1 MKEFLKSFEEYLKVE
16 KNRSP
21 HTVEAYTRDLSQ
33 FQAFLTREAGGDGI
47 TGIDHLTVR
56 RYIGSLYKK
65 EKKSSVGRKL
75 ASIRSFFD
83 FMIKKG
89 YMANNPAG
97 MVSIPKREKTLPSF
111 ISVDEAFAL
120 MEVPQ
125 GPSLGKV
132 RDRAI
137 LELFYSCGLRVSEL
151 VGLDRNDIDLKEGV
165 LKGPGERE

>member
-1 MKEFLKSFEEYLKVE
+1 MKQFLAMFEEYLRVE

-33 FQAFLTREAGGDGI
+33 FQAFLTGEAGGDGI
-47 TGIDHLTVR
+47 KGIDHLTVR

-65 EKKSSVGRKL
+65 EKKSSIGRKL

-97 MVSIPKREKTLPSF
+97 MVSIPKREKTVKRRFHLSSLLMRPLP
-111 ISVDEAFAL
+111 
-120 MEVPQ
+120 
-125 GPSLGKV
+125 
-132 RDRAI
+132 
-137 LELFYSCGLRVSEL
+137 
-151 VGLDRNDIDLKEGV
+151 
-165 LKGPGERE
+165 